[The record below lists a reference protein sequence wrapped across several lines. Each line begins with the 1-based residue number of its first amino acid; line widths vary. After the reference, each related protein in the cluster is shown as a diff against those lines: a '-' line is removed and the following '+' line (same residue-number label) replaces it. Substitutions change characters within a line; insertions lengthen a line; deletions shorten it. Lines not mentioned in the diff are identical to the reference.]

1 MGKHCVSRMQSARRD
16 TVRFSS
22 SLADVVDAFR
32 RAYIF
37 YRHGHT
43 LRERSAYAAG
53 QAEQEKKDAEED

>member
-1 MGKHCVSRMQSARRD
+1 MQSARRD
-16 TVRFSS
+16 TVR
-22 SLADVVDAFR
+22 LALPPTDVAEVCR